1 MSRPSPDLGALFSTI
16 GLERDYRDLDL
27 GGVEP
32 DLQGWASDNPCFAEL
47 ITELRP
53 SVVIEVGT
61 WKGASV
67 VEMGRTAQ
75 RLGLA
80 TTFICIDT
88 WLGSNPILW
97 LHADLRQSLQLRGGY
112 PAMFRTFIKNLQEA
126 GLSEAVYPMPMTSIT
141 AAYILRHWGIKADLI
156 YIDAGH
162 SQVEVTTDLETYAPL
177 LRPGGV
183 LLGDD
188 YLPQWPGVVAAV
200 DAFSERHKYLLELK
214 GEKFLFR
221 VPN

>member
-1 MSRPSPDLGALFSTI
+1 MSRPYQDLSALFVSI
-16 GLERDYRDLDL
+16 GLERDYSDLDL
-27 GGVEP
+27 GAVAP

-53 SVVIEVGT
+53 AVVIEVGT

-80 TTFICIDT
+80 TAFICIDT
-88 WLGSNPILW
+88 WLGSNPELW
-97 LHADLRQSLQLRGGY
+97 LHAELRQSLQVRGGY
-112 PAMFRTFIKNLQEA
+112 PAMFRTFIRNLQEV
-126 GLSEAVYPMPMTSIT
+126 GLTETVFPMPMTSIT
-141 AAYILRHWGIKADLI
+141 AATILRHWGVKADLI

-177 LRPGGV
+177 LRPGGL

-200 DAFSERHKYLLELK
+200 DAFSKRHNWQTELR

-221 VPN
+221 LPG